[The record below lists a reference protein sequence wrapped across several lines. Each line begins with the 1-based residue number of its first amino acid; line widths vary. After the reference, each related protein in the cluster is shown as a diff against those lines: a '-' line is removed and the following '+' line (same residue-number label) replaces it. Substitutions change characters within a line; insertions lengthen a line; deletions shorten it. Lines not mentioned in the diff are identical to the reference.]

1 MAGRDMKRQ
10 LHLNLFIHGR
20 GHHEASWRHPASSPL
35 ALTDIRYYQD
45 LARRAEAGL
54 FDSIFLADQLAL
66 GEDVDQAARTW
77 LEPVT
82 VLAAVAVSTSRIGM
96 IATASTTY
104 SEPFNLARQFASLDH
119 ISNGRVGW
127 NIVTSWLAS
136 AAGNFGDKGQVSHA
150 DRYTRGEEF
159 MAVVKALWDSWAED
173 AVIDD
178 RCGGRYAR
186 ADRIRRINHKGEH
199 YQVAGPLNMPRCPQG
214 RPVLVQA
221 GSSDTG
227 RRFAARHAEAV
238 FTAHMEKSTA
248 QAFYADLKEL
258 VAAEGRVPAQV
269 LILPG
274 LSPMIGATETEA
286 QRLSREVNELSD
298 PEVGRK
304 RLSGR
309 FGGHDFSDLPL
320 DRPLSEDDF
329 PKPAIVE
336 AARSRTEVILNY
348 VRRDRPTL
356 RELLA
361 TLAGARGHFT
371 FAGTPEQVADLI
383 EDWFTDGAADGFN
396 IMPPLLPSML
406 DVFNTQVIPLLQ
418 QRGLFRTAY
427 EGKTLREHYGLA
439 WPQSAF
445 KGAALET
452 V

>member
-159 MAVVKALWDSWAED
+159 MAVVKALWDSWGED